1 MSKSHNKID
10 LKNYFEE
17 NFNKIKEFQFL
28 KEFYNHNISKIIK
41 KDSETLDKL
50 GDKLL
55 QIIVVFEGD
64 YKIPEKNFEFIL
76 EIIQALI
83 ENTKIKIGYIIL
95 LNPILEYFINIL
107 NIEKEANSDNKNDNS
122 IQNKIIPQNFSYN
135 KINQK
140 KNEYK
145 RINMNFSSYQENNK
159 EKDEQKMKKIFNE
172 IKDVIQEDEK
182 VIIKNRFVNYGY
194 SKDIIFAEDKKN
206 LINKTKINMNKDR
219 PKSRIIKNE

>member
-17 NFNKIKEFQFL
+17 NLNKIKEFQFL

-107 NIEKEANSDNKNDNS
+107 NIEKEGNSDNKNDL
-122 IQNKIIPQNFSYN
+122 Y
-135 KINQK
+135 
-140 KNEYK
+140 E
-145 RINMNFSSYQENNK
+145 K
-159 EKDEQKMKKIFNE
+159 EKNNLLEKLDEILEKKF
-172 IKDVIQEDEK
+172 
-182 VIIKNRFVNYGY
+182 F
-194 SKDIIFAEDKKN
+194 
-206 LINKTKINMNKDR
+206 
-219 PKSRIIKNE
+219 